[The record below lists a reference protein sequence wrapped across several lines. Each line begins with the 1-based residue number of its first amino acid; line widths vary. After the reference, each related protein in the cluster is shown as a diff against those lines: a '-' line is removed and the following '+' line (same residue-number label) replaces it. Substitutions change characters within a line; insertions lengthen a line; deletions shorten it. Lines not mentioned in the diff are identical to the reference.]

1 MAEDHSRPC
10 PIQPEP
16 VESQSVLLN
25 VTNVQKNFGIDVI
38 LEGASFRVERRDKTA
53 LVGRNGTGKTTL
65 LKIITGELTPD
76 EGSVHLAKGAKIGYL
91 RQEQVVES
99 GATLREAAESA
110 LADSIEAKRRLEE
123 LEKILEEGPTDED
136 LEEYAS
142 LHEHLAETGAY
153 SLENDITTVLK
164 RMGFTE
170 DEFDRPTTALSGGER
185 TRLGIAQL
193 LLQQPDLLILDEPTN
208 HLDLQAAEWLE
219 GWIRSYPGA
228 VLCVS
233 HDRIF
238 LENTVQ
244 NVIDLRNRTTK
255 TYTGGFKSYEKQRAE
270 EDAWQAELASR
281 QQDQID
287 KLDEFVRRFM
297 NSQRTAQ
304 ARGRQKLMNRLITQK
319 VEGPSTDRGMSAGF
333 REVSRSGDIV
343 LEAKN
348 LSFGYPDLTLGRGLN
363 WTVRIGEKW
372 GVIGENGAGKSTLIK
387 TFLGSIEP
395 LAGAVRLG
403 SKVQVGFFDQNA
415 VDLEA
420 DETPLGH
427 IMSECTMEPP
437 AARNLLGRFLL
448 EGDDVFRPIGT
459 LSGGEKNKL
468 VLAELTHLTPNL
480 LILDEPTNHLD
491 MASRDALIK
500 VLKEYKGTLVL
511 ISHDRSLLSAVAGS
525 ILDVRKSGPVLFPG
539 GYDDYRES
547 LKRKSAPPSSKPLPQ
562 SMKGV
567 AWRTPP
573 AAPTL
578 SPRELSKEIGRLEKE
593 AILKEEEVAKLESQ
607 VKEVEAKLANLGPN
621 DDVARL
627 SVLHSELQEQIG
639 DGLDEWEALH
649 EKVEELKAQ
658 QVG

>member
-1 MAEDHSRPC
+1 M
-10 PIQPEP
+10 
-16 VESQSVLLN
+16 LLN
-25 VTNVQKNFGIDVI
+25 VANVSKNFGVDVI
-38 LEGASFRVERRDKTA
+38 LEGVNFKVERRDKTA

-65 LKIITGELTPD
+65 LRIITGSMNPD
-76 EGSVHLAKGAKIGYL
+76 SGSVYLAKGSKVGYL
-91 RQEQVVES
+91 QQEQVVDQGS
-99 GATLREAAESA
+99 TLREAAESA
-110 LADSIEAKRRLEE
+110 LADSINAKNRLAE
-123 LEKILEEGPTDED
+123 LELILENDPTDAD

-142 LHEHLAETGAY
+142 LHEHLAETGAWTMD
-153 SLENDITTVLK
+153 NDITTVLK
-164 RMGFTE
+164 KMGFTE
-170 DEFDRPTTALSGGER
+170 DEFDRPTSALSGGEK
-185 TRLGIAQL
+185 TRLGIARL

-255 TYTGGFKSYEKQRAE
+255 TYTGGFNTYEKQRAE
-270 EDAWQAELASR
+270 EDAWQAEQASR

-304 ARGRQKLMNRLITQK
+304 ARGRQKLMNRLITEK
-319 VEGPSTDRGMSAGF
+319 IDAPSNDRGMSAGF
-333 REVSRSGDIV
+333 KEVARSGDIV
-343 LEAKN
+343 METKD
-348 LSFGYPDLTLGRGLN
+348 LSFGYPGLTLGRRLN

-387 TFLGSIEP
+387 TILGEVEALS
-395 LAGAVRLG
+395 GGCRLG
-403 SKVQVGFFDQNA
+403 SKVQVGLFNQDA
-415 VDLEA
+415 VSLDP
-420 DETPLGH
+420 DDTPISH
-427 IMSECTMEPP
+427 IAAECGLEPP
-437 AARNLLGRFLL
+437 QARNLLGRFLL

-468 VLAELTHLTPNL
+468 VLAELTHMTPNL

-511 ISHDRSLLSAVAGS
+511 ISHDRSLLSAVSGA
-525 ILDVRKSGPVLFPG
+525 ILDVKKSGPVLFPG
-539 GYDDYRES
+539 GYDEYKES
-547 LKRKSAPPSSKPLPQ
+547 LRKKTEPAAAPAPSGG
-562 SMKGV
+562 KGV
-567 AWRTPP
+567 SWRTPP
-573 AAPTL
+573 PAPTL
-578 SPRELSKEIGRLEKE
+578 SPRELSKEIARLEKE
-593 AILKEEEVAKLESQ
+593 AVLKEGEISKLEGE
-607 VKEVEAKLANLGPN
+607 VKALEVRLANLSAG

-627 SVLHSELQEQIG
+627 SVMHSELQEKI
-639 DGLDEWEALH
+639 DDAMDEWEAFH
-649 EKVEELKAQ
+649 EKLEGLRAQ
-658 QVG
+658 QVL

>member
-1 MAEDHSRPC
+1 M
-10 PIQPEP
+10 
-16 VESQSVLLN
+16 LLN
-25 VTNVQKNFGIDVI
+25 VANVSKNFGVDVI
-38 LEGASFRVERRDKTA
+38 LEGASFKVERRDKTA

-65 LKIITGELTPD
+65 LRIITGAMAPD
-76 EGSVHLAKGAKIGYL
+76 SGSVYLAKGSKVGYL
-91 RQEQVVES
+91 RQEQIIEQ
-99 GATLREAAESA
+99 GTTLREAAESA
-110 LADSIEAKRRLEE
+110 LAESLAAKQRLTE
-123 LEKILEEGPTDED
+123 LEQILEKNPTDSD

-142 LHEHLAETGAY
+142 LHEHLSETGAWTAD
-153 SLENDITTVLK
+153 NDITTVLK

-170 DEFDRPTTALSGGER
+170 DEFDRPTSALSGGEK
-185 TRLGIAQL
+185 TRLGIARL

-244 NVIDLRNRTTK
+244 NVIELRNRTTK
-255 TYTGGFKSYEKQRAE
+255 TYTGGFKTYEKQRQE

-304 ARGRQKLMNRLITQK
+304 ARGRQKLMNRLITEK
-319 VEGPSTDRGMSAGF
+319 IDAPTNDRGMSAGF
-333 REVSRSGDIV
+333 RDVARSGDIV
-343 LEAKN
+343 METKD
-348 LSFGYPDLTLGRGLN
+348 LSFGYPGLTLGRRLN

-387 TFLGSIEP
+387 TILGEVEALS
-395 LAGAVRLG
+395 GGCRLG
-403 SKVQVGFFDQNA
+403 SKVQVGLFNQDA
-415 VDLEA
+415 VDL
-420 DETPLGH
+420 DPDDTPISH
-427 IMSECTMEPP
+427 IASECGLEPP
-437 AARNLLGRFLL
+437 QARNLLGRFLL

-468 VLAELTHLTPNL
+468 VLAELTHMTPNL

-511 ISHDRSLLSAVAGS
+511 ISHDRSLLSAVTGAV
-525 ILDVRKSGPVLFPG
+525 LDVKKSGPVIFPG
-539 GYDDYRES
+539 GYDDYKES
-547 LKRKSAPPSSKPLPQ
+547 LVRKAEPAAKPAPQ
-562 SMKGV
+562 SSRGV
-567 AWRTPP
+567 SWRTPP
-573 AAPTL
+573 PPPSL
-578 SPRELSKEIGRLEKE
+578 SPRELSKEIARLEKE
-593 AILKEEEVAKLESQ
+593 AVLAEEEISRLENE
-607 VKEVEAKLANLGPN
+607 VKQLEEKLANLSPQ
-621 DDVARL
+621 DDVAKL
-627 SVLHSELQEQIG
+627 SVMHSELQEKIG
-639 DGLDEWEALH
+639 DAMDEWEAFH
-649 EKVEELKAQ
+649 EKLEGLRAQ
-658 QVG
+658 QVL